1 LLHSIH
7 IDKWKERL
15 GKRRNPQR
23 QLGKQQIGSIGFRQR
38 VKGGAIMFRPEI
50 MGYVLFL
57 PSFIIFFLPFLF
69 LPLLLAGERLAFARV
84 QNAEKKTSPAR
95 DRNRVPAGERR
106 ESPRKKLEGVI
117 ALVTDGVNCCRVSVN
132 NVSQRGICFACPP
145 RILDRDSERMGVM
158 LTGAGGSIH
167 MQVQPRWKSD
177 NGAEQSI
184 GAAIVETLG
193 NWQEFTDNVEK
204 SRYIRAA

>member
-1 LLHSIH
+1 
-7 IDKWKERL
+7 
-15 GKRRNPQR
+15 
-23 QLGKQQIGSIGFRQR
+23 
-38 VKGGAIMFRPEI
+38 MFRPDF

-69 LPLLLAGERLAFARV
+69 LPLILAGERRAFARV
-84 QNAEKKTSPAR
+84 QRAEKKTSPSPY
-95 DRNRVPAGERR
+95 RNQVPAGERR

-145 RILDRDSERMGVM
+145 RILDRNSARMGVM
-158 LTGAGGSIH
+158 LAGAGESIH

-177 NGAEQSI
+177 NGAEQNI
-184 GAAIVETLG
+184 GAAIVQTLG
-193 NWQEFTDNVEK
+193 NWQKFTDTVEK
-204 SRYIRAA
+204 SQYIRAA